1 MDKTNTPHP
10 IKKIVDIY
18 HVVATHASRVLAMKT
33 TYSSPAFVE
42 QSFYKAF
49 EDNDADALMAVR
61 AQQGHYRIHSST
73 RRTTAGQE
81 DDQG

>member
-1 MDKTNTPHP
+1 MDKTNTPYQ

-33 TYSSPAFVE
+33 TCSSPAFAE
-42 QSFYKAF
+42 QSFFKAF
-49 EDNDADALMAVR
+49 EGRHHHGCPGTA
-61 AQQGHYRIHSST
+61 GHYRIHSST